1 MLNIRL
7 VKTRGLRGCFSSVSR
22 YQHDVQFEFAAYGSG
37 LLPFTAC
44 TVLGCRW
51 HRHFNKSLLQPNP
64 RRSLPLTR
72 NYRQHGYAS
81 ICRCLSPLKKTE
93 AGISLHVPDANP
105 IWSTYCTTHSG
116 GCLKSGTT
124 SNRVQQ
130 VAREC
135 LSILWLSSVQRVTA
149 KHFYLD
155 L

>member
-1 MLNIRL
+1 
-7 VKTRGLRGCFSSVSR
+7 
-22 YQHDVQFEFAAYGSG
+22 
-37 LLPFTAC
+37 
-44 TVLGCRW
+44 
-51 HRHFNKSLLQPNP
+51 
-64 RRSLPLTR
+64 LTR

-81 ICRCLSPLKKTE
+81 IRRCPPPFKKTA
-93 AGISLHVPDANP
+93 AGSSLHVPDANP
-105 IWSTYCTTHSG
+105 VWSTYCTTHYG

-124 SNRVQQ
+124 YIRVQQ